1 MSDQLALPFEHR
13 PSYHRAAFLPDAS
26 NEEALTWLQADW
38 PTGRL
43 ALWGS
48 PGCGKTHLLHCW
60 AAACDGMIVPGSG
73 LSGLPRIP
81 EVGGLAVDDADAA
94 PERPLLH
101 LLNAAAEAG
110 RPVLLAARQAPSRWP
125 TRLPDLASRLRA
137 IPAVEIAASSDE
149 MLRDLFASLL
159 AARQLAVPE
168 AVQKWLLVRLPREP
182 AALREAA
189 ARLDLAALEA
199 GRRVTQAMAAQ
210 VVAGSDDGA

>member
-1 MSDQLALPFEHR
+1 MIDQLALPFEHR

-26 NEEALTWLQADW
+26 NEEALAWLQAEW
-38 PTGRL
+38 PTRRL

-60 AAACDGMIVPGSG
+60 AAGCDGMILPGSG
-73 LSGLPRIP
+73 LTGLPPMP
-81 EVGGLAVDDADAA
+81 ESGGLAVDDADAA

-137 IPAVEIAASSDE
+137 VPAVEIATPGDT
-149 MLRDLFASLL
+149 MLRTLFAHLI
-159 AARQLAVPE
+159 AARQLAIPE
-168 AVQKWLLVRLPREP
+168 PLQVWLLLRLPREP

-189 ARLDLAALEA
+189 ERLDQIALAA
-199 GRRVTQAMAAQ
+199 GRRVTQAIAER
-210 VVAGSDDGA
+210 VVAEIT